1 MAERLT
7 KRNGTWH
14 FVRRVPP
21 EYAQADPRGI
31 VFISTKVRV
40 NDDRAGIRASRVA
53 EKLNLDLEAFWR
65 AKAGGQATQAALNL
79 DEARRRAQALGLDYK
94 PMDVALGEAAAELMR
109 RIEAL
114 AQGDRR
120 HDPATAAA
128 ALGGVPLP
136 EILLSGLFAEYE
148 SAKRTVIAKMSA
160 GQVKKWKNGK
170 TRAIDLLIEV
180 IGDKAIA
187 KLTRDDVLR
196 FTDHWEKRVVEG
208 EVEAG
213 TANRNLTHIKGMLSA
228 VSKRYR
234 LNLDPVFA
242 GARLEGDRARP
253 RPPFTPAFIV
263 NRILAP
269 GALDRMNDEERAAVL
284 VLINTGARPSEI
296 INLRRDRIILDA
308 EIPHIQVRPDERVLK
323 TEWSFRDIPLVGIGL
338 EAIRTFPDGFPRYR
352 DRGDS
357 FSAAVNKYLDTHG
370 LKESERHTLYSL
382 RHGFKDRLR
391 EAGTPTE
398 LMDELM
404 GHDPKKPQYGDGYGL
419 KLKLKYVSAI
429 ALAPGMQLVPP
440 LEIVPVRGG
449 AALG

>member
-1 MAERLT
+1 MPERLT
-7 KRNGTWH
+7 KRNGAWH

-21 EYAQADPRGI
+21 EYAKADPRGT
-31 VFISTKVRV
+31 VFISTKVRIK
-40 NDDRAGIRASRVA
+40 DDRAGVKASRVA
-53 EKLNLDLEAFWR
+53 EKLNLDLEAFWH
-65 AKAGGQATQAALNL
+65 AKAGGQATQATLNL
-79 DEARRRAQALGLDYK
+79 DDARRRAQALGLDYK
-94 PMDVALGEAAAELMR
+94 PMDAALGEAAAELMR
-109 RIEAL
+109 RVEAL

-120 HDPATAAA
+120 HDPATTAAV
-128 ALGGVPLP
+128 LGGVPLP

-148 SAKRTVIAKMSA
+148 GAKRTSVAKMSP

-170 TRAIDLLIEV
+170 TRAIELMIEV
-180 IGDKAIA
+180 VGDKAIG
-187 KLTRDDVLR
+187 KLTRDDALK
-196 FTDHWEKRVVEG
+196 FTDHWEKRVVDG

-213 TANRNLTHIKGMLSA
+213 TANRNLTHLKGMLSA

-253 RPPFTPAFIV
+253 RPPFTAAFIV

-269 GALDRMNDEERAAVL
+269 GALDRMNEEERAAVL
-284 VLINTGARPSEI
+284 VLVNTGARPSEI
-296 INLRRDRIILDA
+296 INLRRERIILDA
-308 EIPHIQVRPDERVLK
+308 EIPHIQVRPDDRVLK

-338 EAIRTFPDGFPRYR
+338 EAMRAFPDGFPRYK
-352 DRGDS
+352 DRGDA

-370 LKESERHTLYSL
+370 LKESDRHTLYSL
-382 RHGFKDRLR
+382 RHSFKDRLR
-391 EAGTPTE
+391 EVGTPTE

-419 KLKLKYVSAI
+419 KLKLKFVSAI
-429 ALAPGMQLVPP
+429 ELAPGMQLAPP
-440 LEIVPVRGG
+440 LELVRAQGD